1 MVKETLE
8 TKIIFALPRLLKRLF
23 GKEGRVRIKKGS
35 LDRESVRRD
44 WQQIEEKM
52 SLNNP
57 SAFQSAVL
65 SADKLLDYCL
75 KELGASGETMG
86 ERLKNGQSLF
96 VDDGS
101 YQAAWEGHKQRN
113 RLVHEHNADF
123 MHYEARDAISKFKEA
138 LKGLSAL

>member
-23 GKEGRVRIKKGS
+23 KKRGGVRTKKGS

-86 ERLKNGQSLF
+86 ERLKMANHYLLTTVVTRPLGKGISAQS
-96 VDDGS
+96 S
-101 YQAAWEGHKQRN
+101 CT
-113 RLVHEHNADF
+113 
-123 MHYEARDAISKFKEA
+123 
-138 LKGLSAL
+138 